1 MRVKIPEEYGYKQL
15 IKWTP
20 LLDFQLL
27 SQQKGKQTGDTEPA
41 CDCPLPSLYCRI
53 VFFAENVYPV
63 VN

>member
-27 SQQKGKQTGDTEPA
+27 SQQKGKQTGDTEPT
-41 CDCPLPSLYCRI
+41 CDCPLPSL
-53 VFFAENVYPV
+53 
-63 VN
+63 